1 MRHNF
6 TTPVISGCDTY
17 GAIIIARV
25 SSCNSTLGSP
35 PGLYHYGPDP
45 PHETPPY
52 QFAQY
57 STTQQLLQ
65 IRTSSFHHNY
75 MATLSQPIIELCT
88 HRIKVPREEAISRQ
102 TALIRSTISNAPG
115 FLGLHWG
122 FQLEDPT
129 VLNWFNGIPFPPS
142 KPSSPHPRMAPSSLV
157 SGVLASHWLSA
168 PSLRFRTRKSW
179 SGRPST

>member
-17 GAIIIARV
+17 GAIIIARYSTCGPKSRALEKADVVICSV

-57 STTQQLLQ
+57 SITQQLLQ

-129 VLNWFNGIPFPPS
+129 VLNWFVSISPFS
-142 KPSSPHPRMAPSSLV
+142 VALSL
-157 SGVLASHWLSA
+157 
-168 PSLRFRTRKSW
+168 TMQ
-179 SGRPST
+179 